1 MLNRSLHLLHYSRVV
16 WGYVQFYVCIT
27 VSVKV
32 RAESDS
38 YSDYQKK
45 LFNKIKR
52 LKKKGLGY
60 RKIAHYL
67 NSKNIK
73 TTRGKEFKN
82 SHVYSILKKGFKR
95 HKRLIK
101 KLDMII
107 ENVYIEYPKKKTKF
121 GLKVYS

>member
-1 MLNRSLHLLHYSRVV
+1 MDLKE
-16 WGYVQFYVCIT
+16 QFLAQFTSEYT
-27 VSVKV
+27 L
-32 RAESDS
+32 AS
-38 YSDYQKK
+38 YTRD
-45 LFNKIKR
+45 LEVFF
-52 LKKKGLGY
+52 
-60 RKIAHYL
+60 AYL

-121 GLKVYS
+121 GLKMYF